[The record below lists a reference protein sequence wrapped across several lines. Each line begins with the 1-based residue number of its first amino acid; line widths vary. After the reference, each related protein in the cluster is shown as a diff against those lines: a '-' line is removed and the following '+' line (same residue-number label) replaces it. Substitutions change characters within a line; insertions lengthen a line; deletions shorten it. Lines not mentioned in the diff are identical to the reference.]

1 MRILAYG
8 LAALALILM
17 LCISG
22 CTSPSPQ
29 MVTTPVPTTSPPTVQ
44 PTPVTTQQAP
54 QSLTGITWYLVSL
67 NEGDASLSVKP
78 GTTITAFFDAQG
90 KVSGS
95 AGCNQY
101 TASYEATPVGLSIGA
116 PASTKMNCNEPAGI
130 MTQETVY
137 LSAIQGA
144 ATYSL
149 SGDTLTIKDSGGKAL
164 LTYSTVPPY
173 QMTPAPLTGT
183 MWYLNSYVDSK
194 GKPWTTGSANPISIQ
209 FADDGKVSGNAGCN

>member
-1 MRILAYG
+1 
-8 LAALALILM
+8 
-17 LCISG
+17 
-22 CTSPSPQ
+22 
-29 MVTTPVPTTSPPTVQ
+29 
-44 PTPVTTQQAP
+44 
-54 QSLTGITWYLVSL
+54 
-67 NEGDASLSVKP
+67 
-78 GTTITAFFDAQG
+78 
-90 KVSGS
+90 
-95 AGCNQY
+95 
-101 TASYEATPVGLSIGA
+101 
-116 PASTKMNCNEPAGI
+116 MNCNEPAGI

-194 GKPWTTGSANPISIQ
+194 GKPWTTGSANPISPLPKLP
-209 FADDGKVSGNAGCN
+209 FSEAL